1 MDEKAVRDIVQQ
13 AARAPSVHNTQP
25 WRFVAR
31 DNAIELW
38 TDPSRGLAVLD
49 PAGRARHISCG
60 AAMLHLRVASANA
73 GYASTVTLLPDHAH
87 PDHLGDVYLDPA
99 SEPAEADRGLAA
111 AIEARHTVRE
121 AFAVAALPAAV
132 VTELRHAA
140 EVEGCWLRIVDGA
153 DESIAVAA
161 LLARADEMER
171 ADPAYIAEL
180 RRWTDRAAD
189 SNEGVPASA
198 IPDVAPAE
206 RGSIYRLRDFV
217 ADRESSSTRAAEPPP
232 VERPLVVVLGTR
244 DDDVASW
251 LAAGQGLGRLLLT
264 AQRDGVAASPMTQ
277 PLEVPGTRARLATE
291 LGVVGHPQMIIRLGY
306 AGENAGGGAA
316 TAKPRRP
323 VEQIITPQ
331 VPPD

>member
-1 MDEKAVRDIVQQ
+1 
-13 AARAPSVHNTQP
+13 
-25 WRFVAR
+25 
-31 DNAIELW
+31 
-38 TDPSRGLAVLD
+38 
-49 PAGRARHISCG
+49 
-60 AAMLHLRVASANA
+60 
-73 GYASTVTLLPDHAH
+73 
-87 PDHLGDVYLDPA
+87 
-99 SEPAEADRGLAA
+99 
-111 AIEARHTVRE
+111 
-121 AFAVAALPAAV
+121 